1 MNNPVKKWES
11 SLCFF
16 IKKGILML
24 PLDIIVWAYDII
36 LMPQD
41 NMRYNRDVSRSYTVE
56 TTDTYTVDSRYL
68 EVEGTL

>member
-1 MNNPVKKWES
+1 MW
-11 SLCFF
+11 
-16 IKKGILML
+16 

-56 TTDTYTVDSRYL
+56 TTDTYTDDSRYL

>member
-1 MNNPVKKWES
+1 MFLHKK
-11 SLCFF
+11 F
-16 IKKGILML
+16 ILMW

-56 TTDTYTVDSRYL
+56 TTDTYTDDSRYL